1 MLIILKISIKG
12 VRRMKKKWTFGVVAL
27 CGLVLA
33 GCYGGGDADTKSS
46 DSASGGSA
54 SGDGVF
60 NLVVPQE
67 MPTADLS
74 LATDTIS
81 FTALNNVY
89 EGIYRL
95 DKDSKPQ
102 PAGASELADVSDDG
116 LTYKIK
122 LREDAKWSDGD
133 PVTAADYVYGWQ
145 RTVDPATASEYAY
158 LFAPVANAE
167 DITAGK
173 KDKSEL
179 GIKAVGDYELEIT
192 LTKQTPY
199 FQYLLAFPSFFP
211 QKQAVVEKNGDAYA
225 SASDKA
231 VYNGPFTLADFDGPG
246 TDTEWTYKKNDNYW
260 DKDEVKLSEIK
271 VSVVKES
278 STALNLFKDGQ
289 ADDVIL
295 SGELA
300 QQNANDPSYTSV
312 KEARTSYIE
321 FNQRDANSP
330 FKNAN
335 LRKAISYSIN
345 RDALVKQVL
354 GDGSVASTG
363 LIPADMSKSPD
374 SNEDFAKE
382 AGDLVT
388 YDKDKA
394 KEYWEKAKKELGV
407 DSLEFEL
414 MASDDDA
421 TKKVIE
427 YIQNSIQ
434 ENLEGVKVKPTPV
447 PFSVRIDRSG
457 TGDFD
462 AVLGG
467 WGADYADPSSF
478 TDLFVTGNSY
488 NRGQWSN
495 KEYDDVVKAA
505 SSQDAGD
512 EQARWDDFQK
522 ANKII
527 ADDMGVVPVYQK
539 AEGHLVNEKIKGI
552 VHHAAGAS
560 WDYKWTYVEK

>member
-1 MLIILKISIKG
+1 
-12 VRRMKKKWTFGVVAL
+12 MKKKWAFSVVAL
-27 CGLVLA
+27 SGLVLA
-33 GCYGGGDADTKSS
+33 GCYGGSANTKSS
-46 DSASGGSA
+46 NSASGNSTDG
-54 SGDGVF
+54 GGVF

-102 PAGASELADVSDDG
+102 PAGASELAEVSEDG

-122 LREDAKWSDGD
+122 LREDAKWSNGD
-133 PVTAADYVYGWQ
+133 PVVAADYVYGWQ
-145 RTVDPATASEYAY
+145 RTVDAATASEYAY

-167 DITAGK
+167 EITAGK

-179 GIKAVGDYELEIT
+179 GIKAVGDHELEIT

-211 QKQAVVEKNGDAYA
+211 QKQSVVEENGDAYA

-231 VYNGPFTLADFDGPG
+231 VYNGPFTLTDFDGPG
-246 TDTEWTYKKNDNYW
+246 TDTEWSYKKNDNYW
-260 DKDEVKLSEIK
+260 DKDAVKLSEIK

-300 QQNANDPSYTSV
+300 QQNANDPAYTSV

-321 FNQRDANSP
+321 LNQREADSP
-330 FKNAN
+330 FKNVN

-354 GDGSVASTG
+354 GDGSVVSTG
-363 LIPADMSKSPD
+363 LIPADMSKNPET
-374 SNEDFAKE
+374 NEDFAKE
-382 AGDLVT
+382 AGKLVS

-394 KEYWEKAKKELGV
+394 KEYWEKAKKELGI
-407 DSLEFEL
+407 DSLEFNL

-421 TKKVIE
+421 SKKVIE

-434 ENLEGVKVKPTPV
+434 ENLDGVKVKPTPV
-447 PFSVRIDRSG
+447 PFSVRLDRSSS
-457 TGDFD
+457 GDFD
-462 AVLGG
+462 TVLGG
-467 WGADYADPSSF
+467 WAADYADPSSF
-478 TDLFVTGNSY
+478 TDLFVAGNSY

-495 KEYDDVVKAA
+495 ADYDKVVDDSGNK
-505 SSQDAGD
+505 DAGD
-512 EQARWDDFQK
+512 EQARWADLQE
-522 ANKII
+522 ATKIMS
-527 ADDMGVVPVYQK
+527 DDMGVIPVYQK

-560 WDYKWTYVEK
+560 WDYKWTYVEE

>member
-1 MLIILKISIKG
+1 
-12 VRRMKKKWTFGVVAL
+12 MKKKWAFSVVAL
-27 CGLVLA
+27 SGLVLA
-33 GCYGGGDADTKSS
+33 GCYGGSANTKSS
-46 DSASGGSA
+46 NSASGNSTDG
-54 SGDGVF
+54 GGVF

-102 PAGASELADVSDDG
+102 PAGASELAEVSEDG

-122 LREDAKWSDGD
+122 LREDAKWSNGD
-133 PVTAADYVYGWQ
+133 PVVAADYVYGWQ
-145 RTVDPATASEYAY
+145 RTVDAATASEYAY

-167 DITAGK
+167 EITAGK

-179 GIKAVGDYELEIT
+179 GIKAVGDHELEIT

-211 QKQAVVEKNGDAYA
+211 QKQSVVEENGDAYA

-231 VYNGPFTLADFDGPG
+231 VYNGPFTLTDFDGPG
-246 TDTEWTYKKNDNYW
+246 TDTEWSYKKNDNYW
-260 DKDEVKLSEIK
+260 DKDAVKLSEIK

-300 QQNANDPSYTSV
+300 QQNANDPAYTSV

-321 FNQRDANSP
+321 LNQREADSP
-330 FKNAN
+330 FKNVN

-354 GDGSVASTG
+354 GDGSVVSTG
-363 LIPADMSKSPD
+363 LIPADMSKNPETK
-374 SNEDFAKE
+374 EDFAKE
-382 AGDLVT
+382 AGKLVS

-394 KEYWEKAKKELGV
+394 KEYWEKAKKELGI
-407 DSLEFEL
+407 DSLEFNL

-421 TKKVIE
+421 SKKVIE

-434 ENLEGVKVKPTPV
+434 ENLDGVKVKPTPV
-447 PFSVRIDRSG
+447 PFSVRLDRSSS
-457 TGDFD
+457 GDFD
-462 AVLGG
+462 TVLGG
-467 WGADYADPSSF
+467 WAADYADPSSF
-478 TDLFVTGNSY
+478 TDLFVAGNSY

-495 KEYDDVVKAA
+495 ADYDKVVDDSGNK
-505 SSQDAGD
+505 DAGD
-512 EQARWDDFQK
+512 EQARWADLQE
-522 ANKII
+522 ATKIM
-527 ADDMGVVPVYQK
+527 ADDMGVIPVYQK
-539 AEGHLVNEKIKGI
+539 AEGHLVNEKVKGI

-560 WDYKWTYVEK
+560 WDYKWTYVEE

>member
-1 MLIILKISIKG
+1 
-12 VRRMKKKWTFGVVAL
+12 MKKKWAFSVVAL
-27 CGLVLA
+27 SGLVLA
-33 GCYGGGDADTKSS
+33 GCYGGSANTKSS
-46 DSASGGSA
+46 NSASGNSTDG
-54 SGDGVF
+54 GGVF

-102 PAGASELADVSDDG
+102 PAGASELAEVSEDG

-122 LREDAKWSDGD
+122 LREDAKWSNGD
-133 PVTAADYVYGWQ
+133 PVVAADYVYGWQ
-145 RTVDPATASEYAY
+145 RTVDAATASEYAY

-167 DITAGK
+167 EITAGK

-179 GIKAVGDYELEIT
+179 GIKAVGDHELEIT

-211 QKQAVVEKNGDAYA
+211 QKQSVVEENGDAYA

-231 VYNGPFTLADFDGPG
+231 VYNGPFTLTDFDGPG
-246 TDTEWTYKKNDNYW
+246 TDTEWSYKKNDNYW
-260 DKDEVKLSEIK
+260 DKDAVKLSEIK

-289 ADDVIL
+289 EDDVIL

-300 QQNANDPSYTSV
+300 QQNANDPAYTSV

-321 FNQRDANSP
+321 LNQREADSP
-330 FKNAN
+330 FKNVN

-354 GDGSVASTG
+354 GDGSVVSTG
-363 LIPADMSKSPD
+363 LIPADMSKNPET
-374 SNEDFAKE
+374 NEDFAKE
-382 AGDLVT
+382 AGKLVS

-394 KEYWEKAKKELGV
+394 KEYWEKAKKELGI
-407 DSLEFEL
+407 DSLEFNL

-421 TKKVIE
+421 SKKVIE

-434 ENLEGVKVKPTPV
+434 ENLDGVKVKPTPV
-447 PFSVRIDRSG
+447 PFSVRLDRSSS
-457 TGDFD
+457 GDFD
-462 AVLGG
+462 TVLGG
-467 WGADYADPSSF
+467 WAADYADPSSF
-478 TDLFVTGNSY
+478 TDLFVAGNSY

-495 KEYDDVVKAA
+495 ADYDKVVDDSGNK
-505 SSQDAGD
+505 DAGD
-512 EQARWDDFQK
+512 EQARWADLQE
-522 ANKII
+522 ATKIM
-527 ADDMGVVPVYQK
+527 ADDMGVIPVYQK

-560 WDYKWTYVEK
+560 WDYKWTYVEE

>member
-1 MLIILKISIKG
+1 
-12 VRRMKKKWTFGVVAL
+12 MKKKWVFSMIAL
-27 CGLVLA
+27 SGLVLA
-33 GCYGGGDADTKSS
+33 GCYGGGSSNTKSS
-46 DSASGGSA
+46 NSANGGSA
-54 SGDGVF
+54 DGGGVF

-102 PAGASELADVSDDG
+102 PAGASELAEVSDDG
-116 LTYKIK
+116 LTYKVK
-122 LREDAKWSDGD
+122 LREDAKWSNGD

-145 RTVDPATASEYAY
+145 RTVDAATASEYAY

-192 LTKQTPY
+192 LTKPTPY

-211 QKQAVVEKNGDAYA
+211 QNQSVVEKNGDAYA

-231 VYNGPFTLADFDGPG
+231 VYNGPFTLEGFDGPG
-246 TDTEWTYKKNDNYW
+246 TDTEWSYKKNENYW
-260 DKDEVKLSEIK
+260 DKDAVKLSEIK

-300 QQNANDPSYTSV
+300 QQNANDPAYTSV

-321 FNQRDANSP
+321 LNQREKDSP
-330 FKNAN
+330 FNNVN

-345 RDALVKQVL
+345 REALVKQVL
-354 GDGSVASTG
+354 GDGSVVSTG
-363 LIPADMSKSPD
+363 LIPADISKNPET
-374 SNEDFAKE
+374 NEDFAKE
-382 AGDLVT
+382 AGELVS
-388 YDKDKA
+388 YDKAKA
-394 KEYWEKAKKELGV
+394 KEYWEKAKKELGI
-407 DSLEFEL
+407 DSLEFNL

-421 TKKVIE
+421 SKKVIE

-434 ENLEGVKVKPTPV
+434 ENLEGIKVKPTPV
-447 PFSVRIDRSG
+447 PFSVRLDRSSS
-457 TGDFD
+457 GDFD
-462 AVLGG
+462 TVLGG
-467 WGADYADPSSF
+467 WAADYSDPSSF
-478 TDLFVTGNSY
+478 TDLFTTGNSY

-495 KEYDDVVKAA
+495 ADYDKAVANSNTKDA
-505 SSQDAGD
+505 SD
-512 EQARWDDFQK
+512 EQARWADLQE
-522 ANKII
+522 ANKIM
-527 ADDMGVVPVYQK
+527 ADDMGVIPVYQK

-560 WDYKWTYVEK
+560 WNYEWTYVEE

>member
-1 MLIILKISIKG
+1 
-12 VRRMKKKWTFGVVAL
+12 MKKKWAFSVVAL
-27 CGLVLA
+27 SGLVLA
-33 GCYGGGDADTKSS
+33 GCYGGSANTKSS
-46 DSASGGSA
+46 NSASGNSTDG
-54 SGDGVF
+54 GGVF

-102 PAGASELADVSDDG
+102 PAGASELAEVSEDG

-122 LREDAKWSDGD
+122 LREDAKWSNGD
-133 PVTAADYVYGWQ
+133 PVVAADYVYGWQ
-145 RTVDPATASEYAY
+145 RTVDAATASEYAY

-167 DITAGK
+167 EITAGK

-179 GIKAVGDYELEIT
+179 GIKAVGDHELEIT

-211 QKQAVVEKNGDAYA
+211 QKQSVVEENGDAYA

-231 VYNGPFTLADFDGPG
+231 VYNGPFTLTDFDGPG
-246 TDTEWTYKKNDNYW
+246 TDTEWSYKKNDNYW
-260 DKDEVKLSEIK
+260 DKDAVKLSEIK

-278 STALNLFKDGQ
+278 STALNLFKDRQ

-300 QQNANDPSYTSV
+300 QQNANDPAYTSV

-321 FNQRDANSP
+321 LNQREADSP
-330 FKNAN
+330 FKNVN

-354 GDGSVASTG
+354 GDGSVVSTG
-363 LIPADMSKSPD
+363 LIPADMSKNPET
-374 SNEDFAKE
+374 NEDFAKE
-382 AGDLVT
+382 AGKLVS

-394 KEYWEKAKKELGV
+394 KEYWEKAKKELGI
-407 DSLEFEL
+407 DSLEFNL

-421 TKKVIE
+421 SKKVIE

-434 ENLEGVKVKPTPV
+434 ENLDGVKVKPTPV
-447 PFSVRIDRSG
+447 PFSVRLDRSSS
-457 TGDFD
+457 GDFD
-462 AVLGG
+462 TVLGG
-467 WGADYADPSSF
+467 WAADYADPSSF
-478 TDLFVTGNSY
+478 TDLFVAGNSY

-495 KEYDDVVKAA
+495 ADYDKVVDDSGNK
-505 SSQDAGD
+505 DAGD
-512 EQARWDDFQK
+512 EQARWADLQE
-522 ANKII
+522 ATKIM
-527 ADDMGVVPVYQK
+527 ADDMGVIPVYQK

-560 WDYKWTYVEK
+560 WDYKWTYVEE

>member
-1 MLIILKISIKG
+1 
-12 VRRMKKKWTFGVVAL
+12 MKKKWAFSVVAL
-27 CGLVLA
+27 SGLVLA
-33 GCYGGGDADTKSS
+33 GCYGGSANTKSS
-46 DSASGGSA
+46 NSASGNSTDG
-54 SGDGVF
+54 GGVF

-102 PAGASELADVSDDG
+102 PAGASELAEVSEDG

-122 LREDAKWSDGD
+122 LREDAKWSNGD
-133 PVTAADYVYGWQ
+133 PVVAADYVYGWQ
-145 RTVDPATASEYAY
+145 RTVDAATASEYAY

-167 DITAGK
+167 EITAGK

-179 GIKAVGDYELEIT
+179 GIKAIGDHELEIT

-211 QKQAVVEKNGDAYA
+211 QKQSVVEENGDAYA

-231 VYNGPFTLADFDGPG
+231 VYNGPFTLTDFDGPG
-246 TDTEWTYKKNDNYW
+246 TDTEWSYKKNDNYW
-260 DKDEVKLSEIK
+260 DKDAVKLSEIK

-300 QQNANDPSYTSV
+300 QQNANDPAYTSV

-321 FNQRDANSP
+321 LNQREADSP
-330 FKNAN
+330 FKNVN

-354 GDGSVASTG
+354 GDGSVVSTG
-363 LIPADMSKSPD
+363 LIPADMSKNPET
-374 SNEDFAKE
+374 NEDFAKE
-382 AGDLVT
+382 AGKLVS

-394 KEYWEKAKKELGV
+394 KEYWEKAKKELGI
-407 DSLEFEL
+407 DSLEFNL

-421 TKKVIE
+421 SKKVIE

-434 ENLEGVKVKPTPV
+434 ENLDGVKVKPTPV
-447 PFSVRIDRSG
+447 PFSVRLDRSSS
-457 TGDFD
+457 GDFD
-462 AVLGG
+462 TVLGG
-467 WGADYADPSSF
+467 WAADYADPSSF
-478 TDLFVTGNSY
+478 TDLFVAGNSY

-495 KEYDDVVKAA
+495 ADYDKVVDDSGNK
-505 SSQDAGD
+505 DAGD
-512 EQARWDDFQK
+512 EQARWADLQE
-522 ANKII
+522 ATKIM
-527 ADDMGVVPVYQK
+527 ADDMGVIPVYQK

-560 WDYKWTYVEK
+560 WDYKWTYVEE

>member
-1 MLIILKISIKG
+1 
-12 VRRMKKKWTFGVVAL
+12 MKKKWVFSMIAL
-27 CGLVLA
+27 SGLVLA
-33 GCYGGGDADTKSS
+33 GCYGGGSSNTKSS
-46 DSASGGSA
+46 NSANGGSA
-54 SGDGVF
+54 DGGGVF

-102 PAGASELADVSDDG
+102 PAGASELAEVSDDG
-116 LTYKIK
+116 LTYKVK
-122 LREDAKWSDGD
+122 LREDAKWSNGD

-145 RTVDPATASEYAY
+145 RTVDAATASEYAY

-192 LTKQTPY
+192 LTKPTPY

-211 QKQAVVEKNGDAYA
+211 QNQSVVEKNGDAYA

-231 VYNGPFTLADFDGPG
+231 VYNGPFTLEGFDGPG
-246 TDTEWTYKKNDNYW
+246 TDTEWSYKKNENYW
-260 DKDEVKLSEIK
+260 DKDAVKLSEIK

-300 QQNANDPSYTSV
+300 QQNANDPAYTSV

-321 FNQRDANSP
+321 LNQREKDSP
-330 FKNAN
+330 FNNVN

-345 RDALVKQVL
+345 REALVKQVL
-354 GDGSVASTG
+354 GDGSVVSTG
-363 LIPADMSKSPD
+363 LIPADISKNPET
-374 SNEDFAKE
+374 NEDFAKE
-382 AGDLVT
+382 AGELVS
-388 YDKDKA
+388 YDKAKA
-394 KEYWEKAKKELGV
+394 KEYWEKAKKELGI
-407 DSLEFEL
+407 DSLEFNL
-414 MASDDDA
+414 MASDD
-421 TKKVIE
+421 
-427 YIQNSIQ
+427 
-434 ENLEGVKVKPTPV
+434 
-447 PFSVRIDRSG
+447 
-457 TGDFD
+457 
-462 AVLGG
+462 
-467 WGADYADPSSF
+467 
-478 TDLFVTGNSY
+478 
-488 NRGQWSN
+488 
-495 KEYDDVVKAA
+495 
-505 SSQDAGD
+505 
-512 EQARWDDFQK
+512 
-522 ANKII
+522 
-527 ADDMGVVPVYQK
+527 
-539 AEGHLVNEKIKGI
+539 
-552 VHHAAGAS
+552 
-560 WDYKWTYVEK
+560 

>member
-1 MLIILKISIKG
+1 
-12 VRRMKKKWTFGVVAL
+12 MKKKWAFSVVAL
-27 CGLVLA
+27 SGLVLA
-33 GCYGGGDADTKSS
+33 GCYGGSANTKSS
-46 DSASGGSA
+46 NSASGNSTDG
-54 SGDGVF
+54 GGVF

-102 PAGASELADVSDDG
+102 PAGASELAEVSEDG

-122 LREDAKWSDGD
+122 LREDAKWSNGD
-133 PVTAADYVYGWQ
+133 PVVAADYVYGWQ
-145 RTVDPATASEYAY
+145 RTVDAATASEYAY

-167 DITAGK
+167 EITAGK

-179 GIKAVGDYELEIT
+179 GIKAVGDHELEIT

-211 QKQAVVEKNGDAYA
+211 QKQSVVEENGDAYA

-231 VYNGPFTLADFDGPG
+231 VYNGPFTLTDFDGPG
-246 TDTEWTYKKNDNYW
+246 TDTEWSYKKNDNYW
-260 DKDEVKLSEIK
+260 DKDAVKLSEIK

-300 QQNANDPSYTSV
+300 QQNANDPAYTSV

-321 FNQRDANSP
+321 LNQREADSP
-330 FKNAN
+330 FKNVN

-354 GDGSVASTG
+354 GDGSVVSTG
-363 LIPADMSKSPD
+363 LIPADMSKNPET
-374 SNEDFAKE
+374 NEDFAKE
-382 AGDLVT
+382 AGKLVS

-394 KEYWEKAKKELGV
+394 KEYWEKAKKELGI
-407 DSLEFEL
+407 DSLEFNL

-421 TKKVIE
+421 SKKVIE

-434 ENLEGVKVKPTPV
+434 ENLDGVKVKPTPV
-447 PFSVRIDRSG
+447 PFSVRLDRSSS
-457 TGDFD
+457 GDFD
-462 AVLGG
+462 TVLGG
-467 WGADYADPSSF
+467 WAADYADPSSF
-478 TDLFVTGNSY
+478 TDLFVAGNSY

-495 KEYDDVVKAA
+495 ADYDKVVDDSGNK
-505 SSQDAGD
+505 DAGD
-512 EQARWDDFQK
+512 EQARWADLQE
-522 ANKII
+522 ATKIR
-527 ADDMGVVPVYQK
+527 ADDRGVIPVYQK

-560 WDYKWTYVEK
+560 WDYKWTYVEE

>member
-1 MLIILKISIKG
+1 
-12 VRRMKKKWTFGVVAL
+12 MKKKWAFSVVAL
-27 CGLVLA
+27 SGLVLA
-33 GCYGGGDADTKSS
+33 GCYGGSANTKSS
-46 DSASGGSA
+46 NSASGNSTDG
-54 SGDGVF
+54 GGVF

-102 PAGASELADVSDDG
+102 PAGASELAEVSEDG

-122 LREDAKWSDGD
+122 LREDAKWSNGD
-133 PVTAADYVYGWQ
+133 PVVAADYVYGWQ
-145 RTVDPATASEYAY
+145 RTVDAATASEYAY

-167 DITAGK
+167 EITAGK

-179 GIKAVGDYELEIT
+179 GIKAVGDHELEIT

-211 QKQAVVEKNGDAYA
+211 QKQSVVEENGDAYA

-231 VYNGPFTLADFDGPG
+231 VYNGPFTLTDFDGPG
-246 TDTEWTYKKNDNYW
+246 TDTEWSYKKNDNYW
-260 DKDEVKLSEIK
+260 DKDAVKLSEIK

-300 QQNANDPSYTSV
+300 QQNANDPAYTSV

-321 FNQRDANSP
+321 LNQREADSP
-330 FKNAN
+330 FKNVN

-354 GDGSVASTG
+354 GDGSVVSTG
-363 LIPADMSKSPD
+363 LIPADMSKNPET
-374 SNEDFAKE
+374 NEDFAKE
-382 AGDLVT
+382 AGKLVS

-394 KEYWEKAKKELGV
+394 KEYWEIAKKELGI
-407 DSLEFEL
+407 DSLEFNL

-421 TKKVIE
+421 SKKVIE

-434 ENLEGVKVKPTPV
+434 ENLDGVKVKPTPV
-447 PFSVRIDRSG
+447 PFSVRLDRSSS
-457 TGDFD
+457 GDFD
-462 AVLGG
+462 TVLGG
-467 WGADYADPSSF
+467 WAADYADPSSF
-478 TDLFVTGNSY
+478 TDLFVAGNSY

-495 KEYDDVVKAA
+495 VDYDKVVDDSGNK
-505 SSQDAGD
+505 DAGD
-512 EQARWDDFQK
+512 EQARWADLQE
-522 ANKII
+522 ATKIMS
-527 ADDMGVVPVYQK
+527 DDMGVIPVYQK
-539 AEGHLVNEKIKGI
+539 AEGHLVNEKVKGI

-560 WDYKWTYVEK
+560 WDYKWTYVEE

>member
-1 MLIILKISIKG
+1 
-12 VRRMKKKWTFGVVAL
+12 MKKKWAFSVVAL
-27 CGLVLA
+27 SGLVLA
-33 GCYGGGDADTKSS
+33 GCYGGRANTKSS
-46 DSASGGSA
+46 NSASGNSTDG
-54 SGDGVF
+54 GGVF

-102 PAGASELADVSDDG
+102 PAGASELAEVSEDG

-122 LREDAKWSDGD
+122 LREDAKWSNGD
-133 PVTAADYVYGWQ
+133 PVVAADYVYGWQ
-145 RTVDPATASEYAY
+145 RTVDAATASEYAY

-167 DITAGK
+167 EITAGK

-179 GIKAVGDYELEIT
+179 GIKAVGDHELEIT

-211 QKQAVVEKNGDAYA
+211 QKQSVVEENGDAYA

-231 VYNGPFTLADFDGPG
+231 VYNGPFTLTDFDGPG
-246 TDTEWTYKKNDNYW
+246 TDTEWSYKKNDNYW
-260 DKDEVKLSEIK
+260 DKDAVKLSEIK

-300 QQNANDPSYTSV
+300 QQNANDPAYTSV

-321 FNQRDANSP
+321 LNQREADSP
-330 FKNAN
+330 FKNVN

-354 GDGSVASTG
+354 GDGSVVSTG
-363 LIPADMSKSPD
+363 LIPADMSKNPET
-374 SNEDFAKE
+374 NEDFAKE
-382 AGDLVT
+382 AGKLVS

-394 KEYWEKAKKELGV
+394 KEYWEKAKKELGI
-407 DSLEFEL
+407 DSLEFNL

-421 TKKVIE
+421 SKKVIE

-434 ENLEGVKVKPTPV
+434 ENLDGVKVKPTPV
-447 PFSVRIDRSG
+447 PFSVRLDRSSS
-457 TGDFD
+457 GDFD
-462 AVLGG
+462 TVLGG
-467 WGADYADPSSF
+467 WAADYADPSSF
-478 TDLFVTGNSY
+478 TDLFVAGNSY

-495 KEYDDVVKAA
+495 ADYDKVVDDSGNK
-505 SSQDAGD
+505 DAGD
-512 EQARWDDFQK
+512 EQARWADLQE
-522 ANKII
+522 ATKIM
-527 ADDMGVVPVYQK
+527 ADDMGVIPVYQK

-560 WDYKWTYVEK
+560 WDYKWTYVEE

>member
-1 MLIILKISIKG
+1 
-12 VRRMKKKWTFGVVAL
+12 MKKKVTFGFVAV

-33 GCYGGGDADTKSS
+33 GCYGGSSDTGSSNTKSS
-46 DSASGGSA
+46 GSASGG
-54 SGDGVF
+54 GVF

-74 LATDTIS
+74 VATDTIS

-102 PAGASELADVSDDG
+102 PAGASELADVSEDG

-122 LREDAKWSDGD
+122 LREDAKWSNGE

-145 RTVDPATASEYAY
+145 RTVDPKTASEYAY
-158 LFAPVANAE
+158 LFEPVANAA

-179 GIKAVGDYELEIT
+179 GIKANGDHELEIT

-211 QKQAVVEKNGDAYA
+211 QSQAVVEENGDAYA

-231 VYNGPFTLADFDGPG
+231 VYNGPFTLEDFDGPG
-246 TDTEWTYKKNDNYW
+246 TDTEWTYKKNDEYW
-260 DKDEVKLSEIK
+260 DKDEVKLSEVK

-278 STALNLFKDGQ
+278 STSLNLFKDGQ

-300 QQNANDPSYTSV
+300 QQNANDPAYTSV

-321 FNQRDANSP
+321 FNQREEDSP
-330 FKNAN
+330 FNNAD

-345 RDALVKQVL
+345 RDALVKQVM

-363 LIPADMSKSPD
+363 LIPADMTKNPD
-374 SNEDFAKE
+374 TNEDFAKE
-382 AGDLVT
+382 AGDLVS

-394 KEYWEKAKKELGV
+394 KEHWEKAKKELGI

-414 MASDDDA
+414 MASDDDS

-434 ENLEGVKVKPTPV
+434 ENLDGVKVKPVPV
-447 PFSVRIDRSG
+447 PFSVRLDRSSS
-457 TGDFD
+457 GDFD
-462 AVLGG
+462 TVLGG

-495 KEYDDVVKAA
+495 EEYDKVVKA
-505 SSQDAGD
+505 SSSTDAGD
-512 EQARWDDFQK
+512 EKARWDDLQE

-527 ADDMGVVPVYQK
+527 ADDMGVAPVYQK
-539 AEGHLVNEKIKGI
+539 AEGHLVNEKVKGI

-560 WDYKWTYVEK
+560 WDYKWTYIEE

>member
-1 MLIILKISIKG
+1 
-12 VRRMKKKWTFGVVAL
+12 MKKKWAFSVVAL
-27 CGLVLA
+27 SGLVLA
-33 GCYGGGDADTKSS
+33 GCYGGSANTKSS
-46 DSASGGSA
+46 NSASGNST
-54 SGDGVF
+54 DGGVVF

-102 PAGASELADVSDDG
+102 PAGASELAEVSEDG

-122 LREDAKWSDGD
+122 LREDAKWSNGD
-133 PVTAADYVYGWQ
+133 PVVAADYVYGWQ
-145 RTVDPATASEYAY
+145 RTVDAATASEYAY

-167 DITAGK
+167 EITAGK

-179 GIKAVGDYELEIT
+179 GIKAVGDHELEIT

-211 QKQAVVEKNGDAYA
+211 QKQSVVEENGDAYA

-231 VYNGPFTLADFDGPG
+231 VYNGPFTLTDFDGPG
-246 TDTEWTYKKNDNYW
+246 TDTEWSYKKNDNYW
-260 DKDEVKLSEIK
+260 DKDAVKLSEIK

-300 QQNANDPSYTSV
+300 QQNANDPAYTSV

-321 FNQRDANSP
+321 LNQREADSP
-330 FKNAN
+330 FKNVN
-335 LRKAISYSIN
+335 LRKAISYTIN

-354 GDGSVASTG
+354 GDGSVVSTG
-363 LIPADMSKSPD
+363 LIPADMSKNPET
-374 SNEDFAKE
+374 NEDFAKE
-382 AGDLVT
+382 AGKLVS

-394 KEYWEKAKKELGV
+394 KEYWEKAKKELGI
-407 DSLEFEL
+407 DSLEFNL

-421 TKKVIE
+421 SKKVIE

-434 ENLEGVKVKPTPV
+434 ENLDGVKVKPTPV
-447 PFSVRIDRSG
+447 PFSVRLDRSSS
-457 TGDFD
+457 GDFD
-462 AVLGG
+462 TVLGG
-467 WGADYADPSSF
+467 WAADYADPSSF
-478 TDLFVTGNSY
+478 TDLFVAGNSY

-495 KEYDDVVKAA
+495 ADYDKVVDDSGNK
-505 SSQDAGD
+505 DAGD
-512 EQARWDDFQK
+512 EQARWADLQE
-522 ANKII
+522 ATKIMS
-527 ADDMGVVPVYQK
+527 DDMGVIPVYQK
-539 AEGHLVNEKIKGI
+539 AEGHLVNEKVKGI

-560 WDYKWTYVEK
+560 WDYKWTYVEE

>member
-1 MLIILKISIKG
+1 
-12 VRRMKKKWTFGVVAL
+12 MKKKWAFSVVAL
-27 CGLVLA
+27 SGLVLA
-33 GCYGGGDADTKSS
+33 GCYGGSANTKSS
-46 DSASGGSA
+46 NSASGNSTDG
-54 SGDGVF
+54 GGVF

-102 PAGASELADVSDDG
+102 PAGASELAEVSEDG

-122 LREDAKWSDGD
+122 LREDAKWSNGD
-133 PVTAADYVYGWQ
+133 PVVAADYVYGWQ
-145 RTVDPATASEYAY
+145 RTVDAATASEYAY

-167 DITAGK
+167 EITAGK

-179 GIKAVGDYELEIT
+179 GIKAVGDHELEIT

-211 QKQAVVEKNGDAYA
+211 QKQSVVEENGDAYA

-231 VYNGPFTLADFDGPG
+231 VYNGPFTLTDFDGPG
-246 TDTEWTYKKNDNYW
+246 TDTEWSYKKNDNYW
-260 DKDEVKLSEIK
+260 DKDAVKLSEIK

-300 QQNANDPSYTSV
+300 QQNANDPAYTSV

-321 FNQRDANSP
+321 LNQREADSP
-330 FKNAN
+330 FKNVN

-354 GDGSVASTG
+354 GDGSVVSTG
-363 LIPADMSKSPD
+363 LIPADMSKNPET
-374 SNEDFAKE
+374 NEDFAKE
-382 AGDLVT
+382 AGKLVS

-394 KEYWEKAKKELGV
+394 KEYWEKAKKELGI
-407 DSLEFEL
+407 DSLEFNL

-421 TKKVIE
+421 SKKVIE

-434 ENLEGVKVKPTPV
+434 ENLDGVKVKPTPV
-447 PFSVRIDRSG
+447 PFSVRLDRSSS
-457 TGDFD
+457 GDFD
-462 AVLGG
+462 TVLGG
-467 WGADYADPSSF
+467 WAADYADPSSF
-478 TDLFVTGNSY
+478 TDLFVAGNSY

-495 KEYDDVVKAA
+495 ADYDKVVDDSGNK
-505 SSQDAGD
+505 DAGD
-512 EQARWDDFQK
+512 EQARWADLQE
-522 ANKII
+522 ATKIM
-527 ADDMGVVPVYQK
+527 ADNMGVIPVYQK

-560 WDYKWTYVEK
+560 WDYKWTYVEE

>member
-1 MLIILKISIKG
+1 
-12 VRRMKKKWTFGVVAL
+12 MKKKWAFSVVAL
-27 CGLVLA
+27 SGLVLA
-33 GCYGGGDADTKSS
+33 GCYGGSANTKSS
-46 DSASGGSA
+46 NSASGNSTDG
-54 SGDGVF
+54 GGVF

-102 PAGASELADVSDDG
+102 PAGASELAEVSEDG

-122 LREDAKWSDGD
+122 LREDAKWSNGD
-133 PVTAADYVYGWQ
+133 PVVAADYVYGWQ
-145 RTVDPATASEYAY
+145 RTVDAATASEYAY

-167 DITAGK
+167 EITAGK

-179 GIKAVGDYELEIT
+179 GIKAVGDHELEIT

-211 QKQAVVEKNGDAYA
+211 QKQSVVEENGDAYA

-231 VYNGPFTLADFDGPG
+231 VYNGPFTLTDFDGPG
-246 TDTEWTYKKNDNYW
+246 TDTEWSYKKNDNYW
-260 DKDEVKLSEIK
+260 DKDAVKLSEIK

-300 QQNANDPSYTSV
+300 QQNANDPAYTSV

-321 FNQRDANSP
+321 LNQREADSP
-330 FKNAN
+330 FKNVN

-354 GDGSVASTG
+354 GDGSVVSTG
-363 LIPADMSKSPD
+363 LIPADMSKNPET
-374 SNEDFAKE
+374 NEDFAKE
-382 AGDLVT
+382 AGKLVS

-394 KEYWEKAKKELGV
+394 KEYWEKAKKELGI
-407 DSLEFEL
+407 DSLEFNL

-421 TKKVIE
+421 SKKVIE

-434 ENLEGVKVKPTPV
+434 ENLDGVKVKPTPV
-447 PFSVRIDRSG
+447 PFSVRLDRSSS
-457 TGDFD
+457 GDFD
-462 AVLGG
+462 TVLGG
-467 WGADYADPSSF
+467 WAADYADPSSF
-478 TDLFVTGNSY
+478 TDLFVAGNSY

-495 KEYDDVVKAA
+495 ADYDKVVDDSGNK
-505 SSQDAGD
+505 DAGD
-512 EQARWDDFQK
+512 EQARWADLQE
-522 ANKII
+522 ATKIM
-527 ADDMGVVPVYQK
+527 ADDMGVIPVYQK

-560 WDYKWTYVEK
+560 WDYKWTYVEE

>member
-1 MLIILKISIKG
+1 
-12 VRRMKKKWTFGVVAL
+12 MKKKWAFSVVAL
-27 CGLVLA
+27 SGLVLA
-33 GCYGGGDADTKSS
+33 GCYGGSANTKSS
-46 DSASGGSA
+46 NSASGNSTDG
-54 SGDGVF
+54 GGVF

-102 PAGASELADVSDDG
+102 PAGASELAEVSEDG

-122 LREDAKWSDGD
+122 LREDAKWSNGD
-133 PVTAADYVYGWQ
+133 PVVAADYVYGWQ
-145 RTVDPATASEYAY
+145 RTVDAATASEYAY

-167 DITAGK
+167 EITAGK

-179 GIKAVGDYELEIT
+179 GIKAVGDHELEIT

-211 QKQAVVEKNGDAYA
+211 QKQSVVEENGNAYA

-231 VYNGPFTLADFDGPG
+231 VYNGPFTLTDFDGPG
-246 TDTEWTYKKNDNYW
+246 TDTEWSYKKNDNYW
-260 DKDEVKLSEIK
+260 DKDAVKLSEIK

-300 QQNANDPSYTSV
+300 QQNANDPAYTSV

-321 FNQRDANSP
+321 LNQREADSP
-330 FKNAN
+330 FKNVN

-354 GDGSVASTG
+354 GDGSVVSTG
-363 LIPADMSKSPD
+363 LIPADMSKNPET
-374 SNEDFAKE
+374 NEDFAKE
-382 AGDLVT
+382 AGKLVS

-394 KEYWEKAKKELGV
+394 KEYWEKAKKELGI
-407 DSLEFEL
+407 DSLEFNL

-421 TKKVIE
+421 SKKVIE

-434 ENLEGVKVKPTPV
+434 ENLDGVKVKPTPV
-447 PFSVRIDRSG
+447 PFSVRLDRSSS
-457 TGDFD
+457 GDFD
-462 AVLGG
+462 TVLGG
-467 WGADYADPSSF
+467 WAADYADPSSF
-478 TDLFVTGNSY
+478 TDLFVAGNSY

-495 KEYDDVVKAA
+495 ADYDKVVADSGNK
-505 SSQDAGD
+505 DAGD
-512 EQARWDDFQK
+512 EQARWADLQE
-522 ANKII
+522 ATKIM
-527 ADDMGVVPVYQK
+527 ADDMGVIPVYQK

-560 WDYKWTYVEK
+560 WDYKWTYVEE

>member
-1 MLIILKISIKG
+1 
-12 VRRMKKKWTFGVVAL
+12 MKKKWAFSVVAL
-27 CGLVLA
+27 SGLVLA
-33 GCYGGGDADTKSS
+33 GCYGGSANTKSS
-46 DSASGGSA
+46 NSASGNSTDG
-54 SGDGVF
+54 GGVF

-102 PAGASELADVSDDG
+102 PAGASELAEVSEDG

-122 LREDAKWSDGD
+122 LREDAKWSNGD
-133 PVTAADYVYGWQ
+133 PVVAADYVYGWQ
-145 RTVDPATASEYAY
+145 RTVDAATASEYAY

-167 DITAGK
+167 EITAGK

-179 GIKAVGDYELEIT
+179 GIKAVGDHELEIT

-211 QKQAVVEKNGDAYA
+211 QKQSVVEENGDAYA

-231 VYNGPFTLADFDGPG
+231 VYNGPFTLTDFDGPG
-246 TDTEWTYKKNDNYW
+246 TDTEWSYKKNDNYW
-260 DKDEVKLSEIK
+260 DKDALKLSEIK

-300 QQNANDPSYTSV
+300 QQNANDPAYTSV

-321 FNQRDANSP
+321 LNQREADSP
-330 FKNAN
+330 FKNVN

-354 GDGSVASTG
+354 GDGSVVSTG
-363 LIPADMSKSPD
+363 LIPADMSKNPET
-374 SNEDFAKE
+374 NEDFAKE
-382 AGDLVT
+382 AGKLVS

-394 KEYWEKAKKELGV
+394 KEYWEKAKKELGI
-407 DSLEFEL
+407 DSLEFNL

-421 TKKVIE
+421 SKKVIE

-434 ENLEGVKVKPTPV
+434 ENLDGVKVKPTPV
-447 PFSVRIDRSG
+447 PFSVRLDRSSS
-457 TGDFD
+457 GDFD
-462 AVLGG
+462 TVLGG
-467 WGADYADPSSF
+467 WAADYADPSSF
-478 TDLFVTGNSY
+478 TDLFVAGNSY

-495 KEYDDVVKAA
+495 ADYDKVVDDSGNK
-505 SSQDAGD
+505 DAGD
-512 EQARWDDFQK
+512 EQARWADLQE
-522 ANKII
+522 ATKIM
-527 ADDMGVVPVYQK
+527 ADDMGVIPVYQK

-560 WDYKWTYVEK
+560 WDYKWTYVEE

>member
-1 MLIILKISIKG
+1 
-12 VRRMKKKWTFGVVAL
+12 MKKKWAFSVVAL
-27 CGLVLA
+27 SGLVLA
-33 GCYGGGDADTKSS
+33 GCYGGSANTKSS
-46 DSASGGSA
+46 NSASGNSTDG
-54 SGDGVF
+54 GGVF

-102 PAGASELADVSDDG
+102 PAGASELAEVSEDG

-122 LREDAKWSDGD
+122 LREDAKWSNGD
-133 PVTAADYVYGWQ
+133 PVVAADYVYGWQ
-145 RTVDPATASEYAY
+145 RTVDAATASEYAY

-167 DITAGK
+167 EITAGK

-179 GIKAVGDYELEIT
+179 GIKAVGDHELEIT

-211 QKQAVVEKNGDAYA
+211 QKQSVVEENGDAYA

-231 VYNGPFTLADFDGPG
+231 VYNGPFTLTDFDGPG
-246 TDTEWTYKKNDNYW
+246 TDTEWSYKKNDNYW
-260 DKDEVKLSEIK
+260 DKDAVKLSEIK

-300 QQNANDPSYTSV
+300 QQNANDPAYTSV

-321 FNQRDANSP
+321 LNQREADSP
-330 FKNAN
+330 FKNVN

-354 GDGSVASTG
+354 GDGSVVSTG
-363 LIPADMSKSPD
+363 LIPADMSKNPET
-374 SNEDFAKE
+374 NEDFAKE
-382 AGDLVT
+382 AGKLIS

-394 KEYWEKAKKELGV
+394 KEYWEKAKKELGI
-407 DSLEFEL
+407 DSLEFNL

-421 TKKVIE
+421 SKKVIE

-434 ENLEGVKVKPTPV
+434 ENLDGVKVKPTPV
-447 PFSVRIDRSG
+447 PFSVRLDRSSS
-457 TGDFD
+457 GDFD
-462 AVLGG
+462 TVLGG
-467 WGADYADPSSF
+467 WAADYADPSSF
-478 TDLFVTGNSY
+478 TDLFVAGNSY

-495 KEYDDVVKAA
+495 ADYDKVVDDSGNK
-505 SSQDAGD
+505 DAGD
-512 EQARWDDFQK
+512 EQARWADLQE
-522 ANKII
+522 ATKIM
-527 ADDMGVVPVYQK
+527 ADDMGVIPVYQK

-560 WDYKWTYVEK
+560 WDYKWTYVEE

>member
-1 MLIILKISIKG
+1 
-12 VRRMKKKWTFGVVAL
+12 MKKKWTFSVVAL

-33 GCYGGGDADTKSS
+33 GCYGGGTDTKSS

-54 SGDGVF
+54 SGGGVF

-102 PAGASELADVSDDG
+102 PAGASELADVSEDG

-122 LREDAKWSDGD
+122 LREDAKWSNGD

-158 LFAPVANAE
+158 LFAPVVNAE

-179 GIKAVGDYELEIT
+179 GIKATGDYELEIT

-211 QKQAVVEKNGDAYA
+211 QKQSVVEKNGDSYA
-225 SASDKA
+225 TTSDKA
-231 VYNGPFTLADFDGPG
+231 VYNGPFILADFDGPG
-246 TDTEWTYKKNDNYW
+246 TDTEWTYKKNDDYW
-260 DKDEVKLSEIK
+260 DKDTVKLSEIK

-321 FNQRDANSP
+321 FNQRDAKSP

-345 RDALVKQVL
+345 REALVKQVL

-388 YDKDKA
+388 YDKEKA

-462 AVLGG
+462 TVLGG

-478 TDLFVTGNSY
+478 TDLFTTGNSY

-505 SSQDAGD
+505 ASRDAGD
-512 EQARWDDFQK
+512 EQARWDDFQE

-527 ADDMGVVPVYQK
+527 TADDMGVVPVYQK

-552 VHHAAGAS
+552 VHHTAGAS
-560 WDYKWTYVEK
+560 WDYKWTSVEE

>member
-1 MLIILKISIKG
+1 
-12 VRRMKKKWTFGVVAL
+12 MKKKWAFSVVAL
-27 CGLVLA
+27 SGLVLA
-33 GCYGGGDADTKSS
+33 GCYGGSANTKSS
-46 DSASGGSA
+46 NSASGNSTDG
-54 SGDGVF
+54 GGVF

-102 PAGASELADVSDDG
+102 PAGASELAEVSEDG

-122 LREDAKWSDGD
+122 LREDAKWSNGD
-133 PVTAADYVYGWQ
+133 PVVAADYVYGWQ
-145 RTVDPATASEYAY
+145 RTVDAATASEYAY

-167 DITAGK
+167 EITAGK

-179 GIKAVGDYELEIT
+179 GIKAVGDHELEIT

-211 QKQAVVEKNGDAYA
+211 QKQSVVEENGDAYA
-225 SASDKA
+225 SASDKT
-231 VYNGPFTLADFDGPG
+231 VYNGPFTLTDFDGPG
-246 TDTEWTYKKNDNYW
+246 TDTEWSYKKNDNYW
-260 DKDEVKLSEIK
+260 DKDAVKLSEIK

-300 QQNANDPSYTSV
+300 QQNANDPAYTSV

-321 FNQRDANSP
+321 LNQREADSP
-330 FKNAN
+330 FKNVN

-354 GDGSVASTG
+354 GDGSVVSTG
-363 LIPADMSKSPD
+363 LIPADMSKNPET
-374 SNEDFAKE
+374 NEDFAKE
-382 AGDLVT
+382 AGKLVS

-394 KEYWEKAKKELGV
+394 KEYWEKAKKELGI
-407 DSLEFEL
+407 DSLEFNL

-421 TKKVIE
+421 SKKVIE

-434 ENLEGVKVKPTPV
+434 ENLDGVKVKPTPV
-447 PFSVRIDRSG
+447 PFSVRLDRSSS
-457 TGDFD
+457 GDFD
-462 AVLGG
+462 TVLGG
-467 WGADYADPSSF
+467 WAADYADPSSF
-478 TDLFVTGNSY
+478 TDLFVAGNSY

-495 KEYDDVVKAA
+495 ADYDKVVDDSGNK
-505 SSQDAGD
+505 DAGD
-512 EQARWDDFQK
+512 EQARWADLQE
-522 ANKII
+522 ATKIM
-527 ADDMGVVPVYQK
+527 ADDMGVIPVYQK

-560 WDYKWTYVEK
+560 WDYKWTYVEE

>member
-1 MLIILKISIKG
+1 
-12 VRRMKKKWTFGVVAL
+12 MKKKWAFSVVAL
-27 CGLVLA
+27 SGLVLA
-33 GCYGGGDADTKSS
+33 GCYGGSANTKSS
-46 DSASGGSA
+46 NSASGNSTDG
-54 SGDGVF
+54 GGVF
-60 NLVVPQE
+60 NLVIPQE
-67 MPTADLS
+67 MTKADLS
-74 LATDTIS
+74 LVTDTIS

-102 PAGASELADVSDDG
+102 PAGASELAEVSEDG

-122 LREDAKWSDGD
+122 LREDAKWSNGD
-133 PVTAADYVYGWQ
+133 PVVAADYVYGWQ
-145 RTVDPATASEYAY
+145 RTVDAATASEYAY

-167 DITAGK
+167 EITAGK

-179 GIKAVGDYELEIT
+179 GIKAVGDHELEIT

-211 QKQAVVEKNGDAYA
+211 QKQSVVEENGDAYA

-231 VYNGPFTLADFDGPG
+231 VYNGPFTLTDFDGPG
-246 TDTEWTYKKNDNYW
+246 TDTEWSYKKNDNYW
-260 DKDEVKLSEIK
+260 DKDAVKLSEIK

-300 QQNANDPSYTSV
+300 QQNANDPAYTSV

-321 FNQRDANSP
+321 LNQREADSP
-330 FKNAN
+330 FKNVN

-354 GDGSVASTG
+354 GDGSVVSTG
-363 LIPADMSKSPD
+363 LIPADMSKNPET
-374 SNEDFAKE
+374 NEDFAKE
-382 AGDLVT
+382 AGKLVS

-394 KEYWEKAKKELGV
+394 KEYWEKAKKELGI
-407 DSLEFEL
+407 DSLEFNL

-421 TKKVIE
+421 SKKVIE

-434 ENLEGVKVKPTPV
+434 ENLDGVKVKPTPV
-447 PFSVRIDRSG
+447 PFSVRLDRSSS
-457 TGDFD
+457 GDFD
-462 AVLGG
+462 TVLGG
-467 WGADYADPSSF
+467 WAADYADPSSF
-478 TDLFVTGNSY
+478 TDLFVAGNSY

-495 KEYDDVVKAA
+495 ADYDKVVDDSGNK
-505 SSQDAGD
+505 DAGD
-512 EQARWDDFQK
+512 EQARWADLQE
-522 ANKII
+522 ATKIM
-527 ADDMGVVPVYQK
+527 ADDMGVIPVYQK

-560 WDYKWTYVEK
+560 WDYKWTYVEE

>member
-1 MLIILKISIKG
+1 M
-12 VRRMKKKWTFGVVAL
+12 W
-27 CGLVLA
+27 LVLA
-33 GCYGGGDADTKSS
+33 GCYGGGTDTKSS

-54 SGDGVF
+54 SGGGVF

-102 PAGASELADVSDDG
+102 PAGATKLADVSEDG

-122 LREDAKWSDGD
+122 LRDDAKWSNGD

-211 QKQAVVEKNGDAYA
+211 QKQSVVEKNGDSYA
-225 SASDKA
+225 TTSDKA
-231 VYNGPFTLADFDGPG
+231 VYNGPFTLTDFDGPG

-260 DKDEVKLSEIK
+260 DKDSVKLSEIK

-321 FNQRDANSP
+321 FNQRDAKSP

-335 LRKAISYSIN
+335 LRKAISYSIDRN
-345 RDALVKQVL
+345 ALVKQVL
-354 GDGSVASTG
+354 GDGSTISTS

-374 SNEDFAKE
+374 TNEDFAKE
-382 AGDLVT
+382 AGKQAY

-394 KEYWEKAKKELGV
+394 KEYWEKAKKELGI
-407 DSLEFEL
+407 DSLEFDL
-414 MASDDDA
+414 LASDDDA
-421 TKKVIE
+421 SKKVIE
-427 YIQNSIQ
+427 YVQNSIQ
-434 ENLEGVKVKPTPV
+434 ENLEGIKVKPTPV

-467 WGADYADPSSF
+467 WAADYADPSSF

-495 KEYDDVVKAA
+495 KEYDDVVKASSTRDA
-505 SSQDAGD
+505 SD
-512 EQARWDDFQK
+512 EKARWDDLQK

-527 ADDMGVVPVYQK
+527 TADDMGVVPVYQK
-539 AEGHLVNEKIKGI
+539 AEGHLVNKKVKGI

-560 WDYKWTYVEK
+560 WDYKWTSIEK